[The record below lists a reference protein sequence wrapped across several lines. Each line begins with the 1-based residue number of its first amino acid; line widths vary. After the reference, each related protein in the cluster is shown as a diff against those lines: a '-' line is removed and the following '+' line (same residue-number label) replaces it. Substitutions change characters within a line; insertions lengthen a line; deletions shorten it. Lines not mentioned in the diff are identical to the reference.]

1 MISYLPFL
9 RQRWPLLAFGFATVF
24 WGNFGQSFFIG
35 WFSADIQ
42 QSLNLSASTY
52 GAAYSG
58 ATLLS
63 AFAVAWLGGLI
74 DRIALRR
81 FVLLVCFGLTG
92 AGALMWQADTLWRLV
107 AGLFLLRLFG
117 QSLLPHTGMTTMA
130 RRFDADRGKAISL
143 SMSAVP
149 VGEVVLPLLAVLMI
163 RLVGWQATFLAVAV
177 AAVLVLLPLL
187 LWLLRREEARSGES
201 VDQLPE
207 AVASTSGA
215 PAVDARSGRRQL
227 LTDRRYWLALP
238 ALLASPFMMTAIFI
252 HQNYIV
258 ASKGWTLD
266 WLATCFVVYG
276 FTHWLA
282 SLNSGLLVDR
292 YKALRLLPFIGVP
305 LLLALLLLAFV
316 PGMWVALAMMVLL
329 GIGAGAAP
337 PITGALWAEVYGT
350 AALGQIRSV
359 NVTLSVLS
367 TAIAPVLF
375 GYGIDA
381 GGSPALL
388 FGASALYVAIAGA
401 LLYFSYPRKLRISM
415 S

>member
-1 MISYLPFL
+1 MISYIPFL
-9 RQRWPLLAFGFATVF
+9 RKRWPLLAFGFATVF

-42 QSLNLSASTY
+42 QTLGLSASAY
-52 GAAYSG
+52 GSAYSG
-58 ATLLS
+58 ATLMS

-74 DRIALRR
+74 DRLPLRR
-81 FVLLVCFGLTG
+81 FVLLVCLGLAC
-92 AGALMWQADTLWRLV
+92 AGLLMWQAGSLWLLV

-130 RRFDADRGKAISL
+130 RSFDADRGKAISL

-149 VGEVVLPLLAVLMI
+149 VGEVILPLLAVLLI
-163 RLVGWQATFLAVAV
+163 RLIGWQVTFLVVALS
-177 AAVLVLLPLL
+177 AVLVLLPLL
-187 LWLLRREEARSGES
+187 WWLLGRSEGAGHAGAEAPSVATASGG
-201 VDQLPE
+201 
-207 AVASTSGA
+207 SGTGA
-215 PAVDARSGRRQL
+215 GSGRRQL

-238 ALLASPFMMTAIFI
+238 ALLASPFMMTGIFI
-252 HQNYIV
+252 HQNFIV
-258 ASKGWTLD
+258 SSKGWTLD

-276 FTHWLA
+276 ITHWVA

-292 YKALRLLPFIGVP
+292 FKALRLLPFIGVP

-316 PGMWVALAMMVLL
+316 PGWWVALAMMVLL
-329 GIGAGAAP
+329 GIGAGATP

-350 AALGQIRSV
+350 EALGEIRSV

-375 GYGIDA
+375 GYVIDA
-381 GGSPALL
+381 GGSPAQL
-388 FGASALYVAIAGA
+388 FGACALYVAMAGA
-401 LLYFSYPRKLRISM
+401 LLYFSYPRKLRIST

>member
-42 QSLNLSASTY
+42 QTLGLSASAY
-52 GAAYSG
+52 GSAYSG

-74 DRIALRR
+74 DRLPLRR
-81 FVLLVCFGLTG
+81 FVLLVCLGLAC
-92 AGALMWQADTLWRLV
+92 AGLLMWQASTLWLLV

-130 RRFDADRGKAISL
+130 RSFDADRGKAISV

-163 RLVGWQATFLAVAV
+163 RLIGWQATFLVVAL
-177 AAVLVLLPLL
+177 AAVVVLLPLL
-187 LWLLRREEARSGES
+187 LWLLHRAEASSGAS
-201 VDQLPE
+201 VDQ
-207 AVASTSGA
+207 AVLTPSAPGSTLA
-215 PAVDARSGRRQL
+215 DARNGRRQL
-227 LTDRRYWLALP
+227 LSDRRYWLALP
-238 ALLASPFMMTAIFI
+238 ALLASPFMMTGIFI

-258 ASKGWTLD
+258 SSKDWTLD

-276 FTHWLA
+276 ITHWLA

-292 YKALRLLPFIGVP
+292 FKALRLLPFIGVP

-316 PGMWVALAMMVLL
+316 PGWWVALAMMVLL

-359 NVTLSVLS
+359 NVTMSVLS

-375 GYGIDA
+375 GYVIDA

-388 FGASALYVAIAGA
+388 FGSCALYVAIAGA
-401 LLYFSYPRKLRISM
+401 LLYFSYPGTLRKSTP
-415 S
+415 

>member
-1 MISYLPFL
+1 MISYIPFL

-35 WFSADIQ
+35 WFGADIQ
-42 QSLNLSASTY
+42 QSLGLSASAY
-52 GAAYSG
+52 GSAYSG
-58 ATLLS
+58 ATLMS

-74 DRIALRR
+74 DRMPLHR
-81 FVLLVCFGLTG
+81 FVLLVCLGLTS
-92 AGALMWQADTLWRLV
+92 AGLLMWQASQVWLLV

-149 VGEVVLPLLAVLMI
+149 VGEVVLPLIAVVLI
-163 RLVGWQATFLAVAV
+163 RLIGWQATFLVVALSAVC
-177 AAVLVLLPLL
+177 VLLPVL
-187 LWLLRREEARSGES
+187 LWLLGRAEAS
-201 VDQLPE
+201 
-207 AVASTSGA
+207 AA
-215 PAVDARSGRRQL
+215 PAPELTVSSTAASGNTGALAVSGRRLL
-227 LTDRRYWLALP
+227 LTDSRYWLALP
-238 ALLASPFMMTAIFI
+238 ALLASPFMMTGIFI
-252 HQNYIV
+252 HQNFIV
-258 ASKGWTLD
+258 VSKGWTLD

-276 FTHWLA
+276 ITHWLA

-292 YKALRLLPFIGVP
+292 FKALHLLPFIGVP

-316 PGMWVALAMMVLL
+316 PGWWVALAVMVLL

-350 AALGQIRSV
+350 QALGQIRSV

-375 GYGIDA
+375 GYVIDA
-381 GGSPALL
+381 QGGHVLL
-388 FGASALYVAIAGA
+388 FGTCAAYVAIASA
-401 LLYFSYPRKLRISM
+401 LLYFSYPRNQR
-415 S
+415 